1 MNQHPKLRPDG
12 SYIWTFTFADF
23 SHGGVDLKKN
33 MLFNLD
39 DICKDID
46 TVCKY
51 IDEHRG
57 EQLLLGS
64 LARHVIDRK
73 TNFPLVQLR
82 FIAEYL
88 NEAIGYDAITINS
101 SK

>member
-1 MNQHPKLRPDG
+1 MNQQPIG
-12 SYIWTFTFADF
+12 VYTWTFAF
-23 SHGGVDLKKN
+23 SDAWNNKGELLK
-33 MLFNLD
+33 LD
-39 DICKDID
+39 GICKDIN

-82 FIAEYL
+82 FIAECL
-88 NEAIGYDAITINS
+88 NEAIGYEAITINGRNNP
-101 SK
+101 